1 MPILWC
7 AFTAG
12 EFLDE
17 CVHELPEGFEIY
29 NPTSQYPFEWWG
41 LH

>member
-7 AFTAG
+7 AFSAG

-17 CVHELPEGFEIY
+17 CGDELPEGFEVY
-29 NPTSQYPFEWWG
+29 NPTSPHPFEWWG
-41 LH
+41 II